1 MFIYCVRFF
10 GVMLLMVKIV
20 MFDGNIVFNV
30 LMYCG
35 LKVDD
40 GNIFSVCVFVLSVV
54 KVLVVVV

>member
-1 MFIYCVRFF
+1 
-10 GVMLLMVKIV
+10 